1 MKSGMTP
8 EPGDIV
14 LIPFPFSDLS
24 SSKKR
29 PVLVLTPP
37 DRFGDFIAAGI
48 TSVAQQDNAVT
59 LDPSCLVNGSLP
71 RKSWVRTDKL
81 FTLSTDSVA
90 KSFGTLKSEVFHA
103 TRQSICQDLGCN
115 GG

>member
-1 MKSGMTP
+1 MTP

-29 PVLVLTPP
+29 PVLALTPP

-48 TSVAQQDNAVT
+48 TSVDQQDNAVT
-59 LDPSCLVNGSLP
+59 LDPSCLVEGSLP
-71 RKSWVRTDKL
+71 RKSWVRTDKI
-81 FTLSTDSVA
+81 FTLSTDSIA
-90 KSFGTLKSEVFHA
+90 KAFGTLRPEVFSA
-103 TRQSICQDLGCN
+103 ARAAICKNLGCN
-115 GG
+115 GS

>member
-1 MKSGMTP
+1 MTP

-48 TSVAQQDNAVT
+48 TSVAQQDHAVT
-59 LDPSCLVNGSLP
+59 LDPSCLVEGSLP
-71 RKSWVRTDKL
+71 RKSWVRTDKI
-81 FTLSTDSVA
+81 FTLGTDSIA
-90 KSFGTLKSEVFHA
+90 KAFGTLRPEVFSTA
-103 TRQSICQDLGCN
+103 RTAICQNLGC
-115 GG
+115 GSP